1 MKYDDEWYENNKHNP
16 HIMWS
21 EYTTEELM
29 GFIDELM
36 KIALDVNGR
45 QMADDHTYTQI
56 TGIYKMFKHLQKQK
70 KKENK

>member
-1 MKYDDEWYENNKHNP
+1 MK
-16 HIMWS
+16 
-21 EYTTEELM
+21 YTTEELM

-56 TGIYKMFKHLQKQK
+56 TGIYKMFKHLQKQINK
-70 KKENK
+70 GEKNENK